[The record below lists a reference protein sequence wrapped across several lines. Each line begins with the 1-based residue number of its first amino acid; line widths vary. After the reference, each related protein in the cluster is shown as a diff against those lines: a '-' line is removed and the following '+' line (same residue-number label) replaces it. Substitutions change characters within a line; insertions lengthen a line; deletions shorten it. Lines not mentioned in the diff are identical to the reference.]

1 MIAIGLLISA
11 GAAAED
17 AAVTVETEN
26 AEDCVGPWGATYV
39 ECREFMF
46 RDLPAPDGG
55 LICRI
60 RLSSPRHTVPICRCW
75 IKWRASADVER
86 YCSRNFFPCPTSLW
100 RGKYTPFVVSSM
112 TLPIT

>member
-55 LICRI
+55 LPYQAFVATAHGANSSLLDQVARI
-60 RLSSPRHTVPICRCW
+60 SGR
-75 IKWRASADVER
+75 
-86 YCSRNFFPCPTSLW
+86 
-100 RGKYTPFVVSSM
+100 
-112 TLPIT
+112 